1 MWRQGVGGENPVA
14 RPQGFNFIASTK
26 DSRAH
31 ADINAGS

>member
-14 RPQGFNFIASTK
+14 RPQGFNL